1 MVQLACTNQQKG
13 KDMSKFVT
21 SLCLALAIVCQGC
34 SDDSGEPP
42 THSDATVDVAADVP
56 VDAVSS
62 ETSVEDVV
70 ATDASVVDAS
80 SGPVCGDAAM
90 DVPGC

>member
-1 MVQLACTNQQKG
+1 
-13 KDMSKFVT
+13 MSKFVI
-21 SLCLALAIVCQGC
+21 SLCLTLALVLQGC

-42 THSDATVDVAADVP
+42 THTDATVDVAADVS

-80 SGPVCGDAAM
+80 SGPLCGDA
-90 DVPGC
+90 VLRRLPEQ